1 MNTHPATGFG
11 RAVPLLRL
19 FDEAHTRAFYV
30 DFLGFKVDWE
40 HRFGDNFPLYQQV
53 SLGDCVL
60 HLTGHHGD
68 CCPGA
73 AVRVPVADIATL
85 QALQQRLL
93 AANYRH
99 AKPGL
104 EDTPWG
110 TRELRLTDPAG
121 NRLVFHAGVPAAP
134 TPPTPKSP

>member
-1 MNTHPATGFG
+1 MSDRPPPAFDHAT
-11 RAVPLLRL
+11 PLLRQ
-19 FDEAHTRAFYV
+19 FDEAQARAFYV

-53 SLGDCVL
+53 SLGACVL

-68 CCPGA
+68 CSPGG
-73 AVRVPVADIATL
+73 AVRIPVADVATL
-85 QALQQRLL
+85 QAFQQRLL
-93 AANYRH
+93 AADYRH

-110 TRELRLTDPAG
+110 TRELRLTDPSG
-121 NRLVFHAGVPAAP
+121 NRLTFHATLPSAHTKEP
-134 TPPTPKSP
+134 T